1 MLKVIYELERI
12 KKRKTLKVN
21 FKGLISL
28 SNKKYNLYLN
38 AKSPGIDKKKY
49 RLVDRKWNLLMNNLP
64 NDISYQNLSVE
75 EIAEKYK
82 LPIKLVKKYINRWV
96 SRKLLKYNN

>member
-1 MLKVIYELERI
+1 
-12 KKRKTLKVN
+12 
-21 FKGLISL
+21 
-28 SNKKYNLYLN
+28 
-38 AKSPGIDKKKY
+38 
-49 RLVDRKWNLLMNNLP
+49 MNNLP